1 MSKITT
7 GPVWLDTRT
16 GEIATT
22 EPEESRLLVGAGDEV
37 TDQVRAELELAVA
50 NHAGRHGD
58 PDAMTDPTLE
68 AGTGDT
74 AADAGDDVDLSKL
87 RKAELVEL
95 ASVRGLDTSGTVAD
109 LVERLS

>member
-22 EPEESRLLVGAGDEV
+22 EPEESRLLVAPGDEV

-68 AGTGDT
+68 PGTGDT
-74 AADAGDDVDLSKL
+74 APAAGDDVDLSKL

-95 ASVRGLDTSGTVAD
+95 AVARGVDSTGTVAE